1 MPVLI
6 EGNLAEPVRPDLRGY
21 LASNEACP
29 GQDRKLSIETV
40 MNTVITPHL
49 VEMWPINRLIPY
61 ALNARQHSDKQ
72 IDQIAASMREF
83 GFTNPILVDN
93 RDGIIAGH
101 ARLAAARK
109 LGLAEVPVIVLDHLT
124 ELQKRAYI
132 LVDNKLAEN
141 AVWDEEMLN
150 IELQALMAEQF
161 DLALTGF
168 SDAELEHLLARVDS
182 ETLGE
187 EDAAPAAEPSVVSR
201 SGELWILGDH
211 RVICGDA
218 LSPGTC
224 ERLLEG
230 GYADMVFTDPPYNVD
245 YQSRLGPIAN
255 DNLGDGFG
263 EFLSQASRN
272 LLEFCRGAIYICMSS
287 SEIGRLQTAF
297 TSVGGHWSTF
307 LIWEKHTFTLGRS
320 DYQRQYEPILYGW
333 KSGGPH
339 YWCGDR
345 DQSDVWQIPKPRVN
359 DLHPTMKPVELVAR
373 AIGNSSL
380 RGETVLDAFG
390 GSGSSL
396 IAAEKLGRRARL
408 IELDA
413 RYVDVIVRRWH
424 EFTGNEAVLE
434 SDGRTFARIEAE
446 RMESET

>member
-6 EGNLAEPVRPDLRGY
+6 EGNLADRVSPDLRGY
-21 LASNEACP
+21 LASDEARP
-29 GQDRKLSIETV
+29 GKNRKLSIEIGMETLF
-40 MNTVITPHL
+40 TPHL
-49 VEMWPINRLIPY
+49 VEMWPINRLVPY

-83 GFTNPILVDN
+83 GFTNPILVDKT
-93 RDGIIAGH
+93 DGIIAGH

-109 LGLAEVPVIVLDHLT
+109 LGLAGVPVIVLDHLT

-141 AVWDEEMLN
+141 AAWDEEMLN

-187 EDAAPAAEPSVVSR
+187 EDAAPAAEPGAVSR
-201 SGELWILGDH
+201 SGDLWILGDH

-218 LSPGTC
+218 LSRSNY

-230 GYADMVFTDPPYNVD
+230 ECADMVFTDPPYNVD

-255 DNLGDGFG
+255 DNLGDGFA
-263 EFLSQASRN
+263 EFLSQASTN
-272 LLEFCRGAIYICMSS
+272 MLEFCRGAIYICMSS

-297 TSVGGHWSTF
+297 TSAGGHWSTF

-333 KSGGPH
+333 KRGGPH

-345 DQSDVWQIPKPRVN
+345 DQSDVWQIPKPTEN
-359 DLHPTMKPVELVAR
+359 DLPPTMKPVELVAR
-373 AIGNSSL
+373 AIGNSSR
-380 RGETVLDAFG
+380 RGQTVLDAFG
-390 GSGSSL
+390 GAGSTL
-396 IAAEKLGRRARL
+396 IAAEKGGGRAR
-408 IELDA
+408 
-413 RYVDVIVRRWH
+413 
-424 EFTGNEAVLE
+424 
-434 SDGRTFARIEAE
+434 
-446 RMESET
+446 

>member
-6 EGNLAEPVRPDLRGY
+6 ERNLAEPVRPDLRGY

-49 VEMWPINRLIPY
+49 VEMWPINRLVPY

-150 IELQALMAEQF
+150 IELQALAAEQF

-168 SDAELEHLLARVDS
+168 SDAELDRLLAEVDS
-182 ETLGE
+182 ETLTE
-187 EDAAPAAEPSVVSR
+187 EDAAPAATP
-201 SGELWILGDH
+201 
-211 RVICGDA
+211 DA
-218 LSPGTC
+218 IS
-224 ERLLEG
+224 
-230 GYADMVFTDPPYNVD
+230 
-245 YQSRLGPIAN
+245 
-255 DNLGDGFG
+255 
-263 EFLSQASRN
+263 
-272 LLEFCRGAIYICMSS
+272 
-287 SEIGRLQTAF
+287 
-297 TSVGGHWSTF
+297 
-307 LIWEKHTFTLGRS
+307 
-320 DYQRQYEPILYGW
+320 
-333 KSGGPH
+333 
-339 YWCGDR
+339 
-345 DQSDVWQIPKPRVN
+345 
-359 DLHPTMKPVELVAR
+359 
-373 AIGNSSL
+373 
-380 RGETVLDAFG
+380 
-390 GSGSSL
+390 
-396 IAAEKLGRRARL
+396 
-408 IELDA
+408 
-413 RYVDVIVRRWH
+413 
-424 EFTGNEAVLE
+424 
-434 SDGRTFARIEAE
+434 
-446 RMESET
+446 